1 MDMTTTFLPAYGSLP
16 CGGPAA
22 SRIFF
27 GTANAPMLAG
37 QDASALLDEMRA
49 LGINAFDT
57 ARGYGLAERVL
68 GNWMAARGNRE
79 ELIVLSKCGDLKNG
93 VVHLDAQVIEEE
105 LAQSLKELRSDYI
118 DVYLLHRDDPN
129 TPIPEYMET
138 LNRAFEAGKIRCFGV
153 SNWTVER
160 IQEANAYAAAHNLQ
174 GFAVSSPHY
183 SLAEQVRDPWGGNCV
198 TVAGDSHEADRNWY
212 AAQRMQV
219 IAYSTLSRGFFS
231 GKFKAGDMEGAKLA
245 LDPPAQKGYLCESN
259 MERLRRAEI
268 LAQRDGCTVADI
280 NMRYIFATK
289 MNFFAVCATGSGER
303 MRQNIAASRNP
314 LSAEDVSF
322 LENGETA

>member
-1 MDMTTTFLPAYGSLP
+1 MNYLPNYGVLP
-16 CGGPAA
+16 CGGPQA

-37 QDASALLDEMRA
+37 EDASAMLDAMFA

-68 GNWMAARGNRE
+68 GNWMAKRGNRE
-79 ELIVLSKCGDLKNG
+79 ELTVLSKCGDLKNG
-93 VVHLDAQVIEEE
+93 IVHLDSRVIEEE
-105 LAQSLKELRSDYI
+105 LAQSLKELRTDHI

-129 TPIPEYMET
+129 TSIPEYMET
-138 LNRAFEAGKIRCFGV
+138 LNRAYDAGKIRCFGV

-160 IQEANAYAAAHNLQ
+160 IREANDYAAAHGLQ
-174 GFAVSSPHY
+174 GFSVSSPHY

-198 TVAGDSHEADRNWY
+198 TVAGDSKEADRKWY
-212 AAQRMQV
+212 TEQNMPV

-259 MERLRRAEI
+259 MQRLARAEI
-268 LAQRDGCTVADI
+268 LAKRDGCTVAEI
-280 NMRYIFATK
+280 NMRYIFATE
-289 MNFFAVCATGSGER
+289 MNFFAVCATGSAAR
-303 MRQNIAASRNP
+303 MRQNISASRNP
-314 LSAEDVSF
+314 LCAADVAF
-322 LENGETA
+322 LEGKE

>member
-1 MDMTTTFLPAYGSLP
+1 MDTAKNLLPNYGVLP

-22 SRIFF
+22 SKIFF

-37 QDASALLDEMRA
+37 EDASAMLDEMFA

-68 GNWMAARGNRE
+68 GSWMSARGNRD

-93 VVHLDAQVIEEE
+93 IVHLDAQVIEEE
-105 LAQSLKELRSDYI
+105 LAQSLKELRTDHI

-129 TPIPEYMET
+129 TSIPEYMET
-138 LNRAFEAGKIRCFGV
+138 LNRAFDADKIRCFGV

-160 IQEANAYAAAHNLQ
+160 IREANDYAATHDLQ
-174 GFAVSSPHY
+174 GFSVSSPHY

-198 TVAGDSHEADRNWY
+198 TVAGDSHEEDRAWY
-212 AAQRMQV
+212 TAQNMPV

-259 MERLRRAEI
+259 MERLARAEI
-268 LAQRDGCTVADI
+268 LAKRDGCTVAEI
-280 NMRYIFATK
+280 NMRYIFATE
-289 MNFFAVCATGSGER
+289 MNFFAVCATGSAAR
-303 MRQNIAASRNP
+303 MRQNIAASCNP
-314 LSAEDVSF
+314 LTQEDVAF
-322 LENGETA
+322 LEGKK

>member
-1 MDMTTTFLPAYGSLP
+1 MNNLPNYGILP

-37 QDASALLDEMRA
+37 EDASAMLDGMFA

-68 GNWMAARGNRE
+68 GSWMEQRGNRD

-93 VVHLDAQVIEEE
+93 IVHLDAQVIEEE
-105 LAQSLKELRSDYI
+105 LAQSLKELRTDHI
-118 DVYLLHRDDPN
+118 DVYLLHRDDPS
-129 TPIPEYMET
+129 TSIPEYMET
-138 LNRAFEAGKIRCFGV
+138 LNRAFDAGKIRCFGV

-160 IQEANAYAAAHNLQ
+160 IREANDYAAAHNLQ
-174 GFAVSSPHY
+174 GFSVSSPHY

-198 TVAGDSHEADRNWY
+198 TVAGDSHETDRTWY
-212 AAQRMQV
+212 SAQNMPV

-245 LDPPAQKGYLCESN
+245 LDLPAQKGYLCESN
-259 MERLRRAEI
+259 MERLARAQI
-268 LAQRDGCTVADI
+268 LAQRDGCTVAEI
-280 NMRYIFATK
+280 NMRYIFATE
-289 MNFFAVCATGSGER
+289 MNFFAVCATGSAER
-303 MRQNIAASRNP
+303 MRQNISASRNP
-314 LSAEDVSF
+314 LSQEDVDF
-322 LENGETA
+322 LEGKA

>member
-1 MDMTTTFLPAYGSLP
+1 M
-16 CGGPAA
+16 
-22 SRIFF
+22 
-27 GTANAPMLAG
+27 
-37 QDASALLDEMRA
+37 EK
-49 LGINAFDT
+49 
-57 ARGYGLAERVL
+57 
-68 GNWMAARGNRE
+68 RGNRD

-93 VVHLDAQVIEEE
+93 IVHLDGQVIEEE

-138 LNRAFEAGKIRCFGV
+138 LNRAYDAGKIRCFGV

-160 IQEANAYAAAHNLQ
+160 IQEANDYAAVHGLQ
-174 GFAVSSPHY
+174 GFSVSSPHY

-198 TVAGDSHEADRNWY
+198 TAAGDSHEADRAWY
-212 AAQRMQV
+212 TAQNMPV

-259 MERLRRAEI
+259 MARLARAEI
-268 LAQRDGCTVADI
+268 LAKRDGCTVAEI
-280 NMRYIFATK
+280 NMRYIFATE
-289 MNFFAVCATGSGER
+289 MNFFAVCATGSAER
-303 MRQNIAASRNP
+303 MRRNIAASREP
-314 LSAEDVSF
+314 LCAADVAF
-322 LENGETA
+322 LEGKA

>member
-1 MDMTTTFLPAYGSLP
+1 MTNLPNYGVLP

-37 QDASALLDEMRA
+37 EDASAMLDEMFA

-68 GNWMAARGNRE
+68 GNWMSARGNRD

-93 VVHLDAQVIEEE
+93 IVHLDSQVIEEE
-105 LAQSLKELRSDYI
+105 LAQSLKELRTDHI

-129 TPIPEYMET
+129 TSIPEYMET
-138 LNRAFEAGKIRCFGV
+138 LNRAFDAGKIRCFGV

-160 IQEANAYAAAHNLQ
+160 IQEANEYAAVHGLQ
-174 GFAVSSPHY
+174 GFSVSSPHY

-212 AAQRMQV
+212 TARNMPV

-231 GKFKAGDMEGAKLA
+231 GKFKAGDMEAAMLA
-245 LDPPAQKGYLCESN
+245 LDPPARKGYLCESN
-259 MERLRRAEI
+259 MDRLARAEV
-268 LAQRDGCTVADI
+268 LAKRDGCTVAEI
-280 NMRYIFATK
+280 NMRYIFATE
-289 MNFFAVCATGSGER
+289 MNFFAVCATGSAAR
-303 MRQNIAASRNP
+303 MQQNIAASRDP
-314 LSAEDVSF
+314 LSAEDVAF
-322 LENGETA
+322 LEGK